1 MSDTDVA
8 ATPPVGGVDHHVSV
22 DPAAAVPEPRA
33 AADGGPDMVQLL
45 TPEGERVPH
54 PEYDEIVSRLSN
66 DELRGL
72 YRDLVLIRRFDLEA
86 TSLQRQG
93 ELGLWVS
100 LLGQEA
106 AQIGCGRALRPQ
118 DHAFPGYREHGIAW
132 TRGIDPMRI
141 IAMYRGVDKGAWN
154 PDEHHFHGYTI
165 VIGNQVLLGTGYA
178 MGIQRDGAVGTDD
191 PDRDSAVVAFMGDG
205 ATAQG
210 DVNEGFVFAGVY
222 NSPIVFFCQNNQW
235 AISEP
240 NERQTRVP
248 IYRRADGFGFPGV
261 RVDGNDVLAV
271 YAVTTQ
277 MLDRARTGQGPSL
290 IEAFTYRMAAHTTS
304 DDPTKYRVSAE
315 VEVWKLRDPVARYK
329 RWLMSE
335 GIADPEFFDSVEA
348 EADELAAHVRTATVT
363 MADPDVDDMFDQ
375 VYVEPHRQV
384 EDDKA
389 AFHAYQDSF
398 EPAEGA

>member
-54 PEYDEIVSRLSN
+54 PEYDEIVSALSN
-66 DELRGL
+66 DDLRGL

-132 TRGIDPMRI
+132 ARGVDPMRL
-141 IAMYRGVDKGAWN
+141 IAMYRGVDKGAWD
-154 PDEHHFHGYTI
+154 PAEFGFHPYTI
-165 VIGNQVLLGTGYA
+165 VIGNQALLGTGYA

-191 PDRDSAVVAFMGDG
+191 PERPVGPDDG
-205 ATAQG
+205 AVERPTLG
-210 DVNEGFVFAGVY
+210 RGVGH
-222 NSPIVFFCQNNQW
+222 V
-235 AISEP
+235 
-240 NERQTRVP
+240 
-248 IYRRADGFGFPGV
+248 
-261 RVDGNDVLAV
+261 
-271 YAVTTQ
+271 
-277 MLDRARTGQGPSL
+277 SL
-290 IEAFTYRMAAHTTS
+290 SST
-304 DDPTKYRVSAE
+304 
-315 VEVWKLRDPVARYK
+315 
-329 RWLMSE
+329 
-335 GIADPEFFDSVEA
+335 
-348 EADELAAHVRTATVT
+348 
-363 MADPDVDDMFDQ
+363 
-375 VYVEPHRQV
+375 
-384 EDDKA
+384 
-389 AFHAYQDSF
+389 
-398 EPAEGA
+398 